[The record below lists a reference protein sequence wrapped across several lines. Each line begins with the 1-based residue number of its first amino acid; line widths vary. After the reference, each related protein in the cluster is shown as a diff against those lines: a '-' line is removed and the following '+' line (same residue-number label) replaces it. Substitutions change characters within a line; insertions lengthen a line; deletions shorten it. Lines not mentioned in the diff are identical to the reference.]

1 MAYRNDPE
9 PTARDRA
16 IDTIQRYIEPGVTAY
31 DGERREYL
39 LEPLNPDRLEQL
51 IESDPELADPAAAA
65 IITLADEDGY
75 LLENTDKSV
84 ILYYPQHGRSAVV
97 TNAYTTW
104 ADSTGSLEADAE
116 MWVNDPQE
124 WERRN

>member
-1 MAYRNDPE
+1 MAQNPFPIGPFVDGRAPGRLVNLVKVEADP
-9 PTARDRA
+9 D
-16 IDTIQRYIEPGVTAY
+16 
-31 DGERREYL
+31 
-39 LEPLNPDRLEQL
+39 
-51 IESDPELADPAAAA
+51 LADPAAAA
-65 IITLADEDGY
+65 VITLADERGY
-75 LLENTDKSV
+75 LLENTDRDV

-116 MWVNDPQE
+116 MWVNDPKE